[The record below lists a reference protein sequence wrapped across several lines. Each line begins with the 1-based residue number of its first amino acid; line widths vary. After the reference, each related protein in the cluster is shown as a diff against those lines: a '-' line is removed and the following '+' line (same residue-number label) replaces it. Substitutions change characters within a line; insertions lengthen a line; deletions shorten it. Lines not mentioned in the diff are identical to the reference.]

1 MTNTTIIVNA
11 ALDAGIF
18 TEEQIKQYLESIGE
32 LPLHTFNGWKERG
45 FVVRKGQ
52 KAALK
57 CDIWKY
63 SKKTETVP
71 AKTPEGKETEQEIDI
86 NHYYKKLSHFF
97 TIAQVEPV
105 QA

>member
-1 MTNTTIIVNA
+1 MTNTTIILKA
-11 ALDAGIF
+11 ALNAGIF

-32 LPLHTFNGWKERG
+32 LPLHTFKGWKELG
-45 FVVRKGQ
+45 FIVRKGQ

-97 TIAQVEPV
+97 TVAQVEPV

>member
-32 LPLHTFNGWKERG
+32 LPLHTFNGWKER
-45 FVVRKGQ
+45 
-52 KAALK
+52 
-57 CDIWKY
+57 
-63 SKKTETVP
+63 
-71 AKTPEGKETEQEIDI
+71 TEQEIYI

-97 TIAQVEPV
+97 TVAQAEPV